1 MLNVYRKNCRNLSF
15 LVKRNLTSS
24 FIKTQQYSV
33 ENREKT
39 LENIN
44 FNDSK
49 VAYKN
54 KTTKQ
59 LLRSYMIFKLCSF
72 NSIIEKQGQI
82 LRILRK
88 ILGQRIFK
96 QIIEA
101 TIFKQ
106 FLLIKN
112 DEVLRTETLN
122 NFKYGIR
129 PFFAYTCAEYHGDCV
144 LNEHINFN
152 SLWAN
157 NFNNFLHCIKTAE
170 RNKTTPDAIAR
181 ASGKYSM
188 LCSIELLVQ
197 LNKVIVEN
205 EEYLRKY
212 NLSDEEFNSIINK
225 DNLPR
230 DLAKTLPSQSVHNV
244 LFHLKLVQEI
254 NPQLALS
261 KEKLEDFN
269 KLWTMLYDL
278 AREAKERNVCFVLDA
293 EQTYVQTAIDYIT
306 LDLMRKFNQEKGIV
320 HNTYQCYLKETANKV
335 RKHIRLSE
343 LDEFILGFKVVRGA
357 YMEEERRL
365 AVENK
370 YEDPVNENF
379 NKTTDMYYEVANEVL
394 NYACLNEECTVEFG
408 THNCEGALYVA
419 KKMKEKGLSLQSDRI
434 VIAQLLGMKDHLT
447 YCLGDAGIPVAKLYH
462 YGEVEDSLQYMSRR
476 LNENKAVLQGAAE
489 EGNLLKTEIKRRL
502 LKRN

>member
-1 MLNVYRKNCRNLSF
+1 
-15 LVKRNLTSS
+15 
-24 FIKTQQYSV
+24 
-33 ENREKT
+33 
-39 LENIN
+39 
-44 FNDSK
+44 
-49 VAYKN
+49 
-54 KTTKQ
+54 
-59 LLRSYMIFKLCSF
+59 
-72 NSIIEKQGQI
+72 
-82 LRILRK
+82 
-88 ILGQRIFK
+88 
-96 QIIEA
+96 
-101 TIFKQ
+101 
-106 FLLIKN
+106 
-112 DEVLRTETLN
+112 
-122 NFKYGIR
+122 
-129 PFFAYTCAEYHGDCV
+129 
-144 LNEHINFN
+144 
-152 SLWAN
+152 
-157 NFNNFLHCIKTAE
+157 
-170 RNKTTPDAIAR
+170 
-181 ASGKYSM
+181 M